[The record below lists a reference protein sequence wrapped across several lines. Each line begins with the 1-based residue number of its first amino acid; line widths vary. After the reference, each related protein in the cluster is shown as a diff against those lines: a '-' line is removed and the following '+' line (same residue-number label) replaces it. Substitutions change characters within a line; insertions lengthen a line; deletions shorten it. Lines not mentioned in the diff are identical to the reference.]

1 MGKNLICMKIIA
13 DGRGKDSLIDL
24 EDSSE
29 ANDKMSGKFS
39 GLCKSSFERLIMID
53 LTFLF

>member
-39 GLCKSSFERLIMID
+39 GLCKYSFERLLMID